1 MNARCY
7 RCGWS
12 FTLSRETIAA
22 AVTNADPQGDKF
34 HVEACPRCKQ
44 AIKLP
49 LDQLRRALPPGW
61 TPEPA
66 AVSAAAPT
74 EQPAVAPEAG
84 ASPADIPPASKEKS
98 RHHHRPS
105 KKSDVA

>member
-12 FTLSRETIAA
+12 FSMSREAIVA
-22 AVTNADPQGDKF
+22 AVTTADAHGEKF
-34 HVEACPRCKQ
+34 HVELCPKCKL

-61 TPEPA
+61 TP
-66 AVSAAAPT
+66 AVEVPPSSTVEAPGAAAA
-74 EQPAVAPEAG
+74 E
-84 ASPADIPPASKEKS
+84 PPAPLAETSTPSATKEKARR
-98 RHHHRPS
+98 RHAAHKPE
-105 KKSDVA
+105 

>member
-12 FTLSRETIAA
+12 FTLSRETIEA
-22 AVTNADPQGDKF
+22 AVINADPAGDKF
-34 HVEACPRCKQ
+34 HVELCPHCKL

-61 TPEPA
+61 TPPERPTAPAEPPA
-66 AVSAAAPT
+66 EKTQASAA
-74 EQPAVAPEAG
+74 PAE
-84 ASPADIPPASKEKS
+84 PPAPKEKA
-98 RHHHRPS
+98 RHHHHGA
-105 KKSDVA
+105 KKAE

>member
-12 FTLSRETIAA
+12 FTLSRETIEA
-22 AVTNADPQGDKF
+22 AVINANADPDGDKF
-34 HVEACPRCKQ
+34 HVELCPHCKL

-61 TPEPA
+61 TPP
-66 AVSAAAPT
+66 
-74 EQPAVAPEAG
+74 EQPAVAA
-84 ASPADIPPASKEKS
+84 APPAEKIQAAEAPAEPPAPPESKEKP
-98 RHHHRPS
+98 RHHHRAA
-105 KKSDVA
+105 KKSE